1 MLLKEE
7 EITIGGSLYLY
18 LGKELFRLI
27 AITGIPTILPF
38 TFLPEVLGS
47 TSLFLFN
54 L

>member
-18 LGKELFRLI
+18 LEKGFLGLT
-27 AITGIPTILPF
+27 AITGILTILPF
-38 TFLPEVLGS
+38 TFLFKILGS